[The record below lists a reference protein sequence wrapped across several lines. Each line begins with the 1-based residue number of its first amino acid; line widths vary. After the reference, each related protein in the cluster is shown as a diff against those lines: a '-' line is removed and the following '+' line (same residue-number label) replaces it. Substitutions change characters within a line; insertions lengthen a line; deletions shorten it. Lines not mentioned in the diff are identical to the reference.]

1 MLGSDVRLMRL
12 KWEGKSFVKYDLR
25 LDEKPEH
32 FAIHRRVISAEMPII
47 HHGAREGDIQDVFV
61 QSYWP
66 ATWKIALGQER
77 GKPPSTFLRL
87 TVPPLSWSRISRPY
101 SSFLALVEKLHRLA
115 DSEQLPLSRP
125 RLVRQPV
132 MEHEGEVK
140 LPLCPWRALVE
151 AILPPGLS
159 MGPSIWGY
167 DCFHFRSKALSSS
180 LYKERAALL
189 VRTFLGLAIERLQPS
204 EINIYLTQCSLD

>member
-32 FAIHRRVISAEMPII
+32 FAIHQESSRPGCQSFIMELERVTSKTCLCSLT
-47 HHGAREGDIQDVFV
+47 GLQ
-61 QSYWP
+61 
-66 ATWKIALGQER
+66 TWKIALGQKR
-77 GKPPSTFLRL
+77 GTPPSTFLRL
-87 TVPPLSWSRISRPY
+87 TVPPLSWSLISRPY
-101 SSFLALVEKLHRLA
+101 SSFLVLVEKLHRLA
-115 DSEQLPLSRP
+115 DSEQSPLTRP
-125 RLVRQPV
+125 RLVRRQV
-132 MEHEGEVK
+132 MERKGEVK

-180 LYKERAALL
+180 LYKER
-189 VRTFLGLAIERLQPS
+189 VRPS
-204 EINIYLTQCSLD
+204 GFEPSLD